1 MKKTKLFLGVAV
13 MMGMLTLTSCEKESD
28 PMTSPNDM
36 SIAQYAASDG
46 NFSILV
52 QALSKANLVSA
63 LSGEGNFTV
72 FAPTNDAFNA
82 LFSQLGVT
90 GIADLSAETLT
101 PILLYHVLGEEKKST
116 MLSEGYFNTL
126 SPAQNSFLSLKVSL
140 TGGVTINKDSKVVV
154 ADVDVK
160 NGVIHAIDKVLLPP
174 TVVDQALAND
184 SFSILVQAVVKAGLA
199 GTLSETGPFTIF
211 APTNA
216 AFEALFSALGI
227 SGINDLT
234 AEQLIPILQ
243 YHVVSGNVRSNQLT
257 AGAVPTLNGSFNVT
271 LSPSPKINATSDILA
286 TDVQATNG
294 VIHVIDEVLIPSK

>member
-1 MKKTKLFLGVAV
+1 MAAMTGLLF
-13 MMGMLTLTSCEKESD
+13 LTSCENESD
-28 PMTSPNDM
+28 PMTSSNDM
-36 SIAQYAASDG
+36 TIAQYATSDG

-52 QALSKANLVSA
+52 QALSKADLVNA
-63 LSGEGNFTV
+63 LNGEGNFTV

-82 LFSQLGVT
+82 LFSQLGVS
-90 GIADLSAETLT
+90 GIEDISAETLT
-101 PILLYHVLGEEKKST
+101 PILLYHVIGEEKKST
-116 MLSEGYFNTL
+116 MLAEGYYNTL
-126 SPAQNSFLSLKVSL
+126 SPAQSSFLSLKVSL
-140 TGGVTINKDSKVVV
+140 TGGVMINKDSKVMI

-174 TVVDQALAND
+174 TVVDQALSND
-184 SFSILVQAVVKAGLA
+184 TFSILVQAVLKAGLA
-199 GTLSETGPFTIF
+199 NTLSGNGPFTIF

-216 AFEALFSALGI
+216 AFEALFSKLGI

-243 YHVVSGNVRSNQLT
+243 YHVVSGNIRSNQLSD
-257 AGAVPTLNGSFNVT
+257 GSVSTLNGNFEVT